1 MLTRRLPSPVRES
14 HGFRTPLAAVAASRP
29 SPSREREELRCRMTT
44 EPRTFART
52 LRRQQTSSEELLWQ
66 QLRGRRLDGFKF
78 RRQVPIGRYV
88 VDFLCLHAK
97 LIVEVDGRQHGWE
110 ADYDAERTR
119 TLEGMGFVVL
129 RVSNE
134 DVRGSPA

>member
-1 MLTRRLPSPVRES
+1 
-14 HGFRTPLAAVAASRP
+14 
-29 SPSREREELRCRMTT
+29 MTT

-52 LRRQQTSSEELLWQ
+52 LRRRQTSSEELLWQ
-66 QLRGRRLDGFKF
+66 QLRGRRLGGFKF
-78 RRQVPIGRYV
+78 RRQVPIGGYV
-88 VDFLCLHAK
+88 VDFLCIPAK

-119 TLEGMGFVVL
+119 ALEGMGFVVH

-134 DVRGSPA
+134 DVRGNLAAVLARIRGALPLP